1 MRVPPPLTNVVYG
14 PCSLG
19 HRASMSASPTPPLHV
34 FRGILRLI
42 KSPAAPRPLSGES
55 ARGAAAAAQSPTAS
69 NESAPPAKQ
78 SSLRRRV
85 ISHYKQNIFLPP
97 REARVQRNLAH
108 DYWILKKDLAERARL
123 HELDAGAEEKLTPM
137 ELSRRA
143 AARAG
148 LQLPKLDA
156 SSED

>member
-1 MRVPPPLTNVVYG
+1 
-14 PCSLG
+14 
-19 HRASMSASPTPPLHV
+19 MSASPTPPLHV